1 LFSHVRTPDYASRL
15 SELAAGREPFAVAT
29 VTKTEG
35 STLAK
40 AGFKILISRDGEVVG
55 GTLGGGCPEG
65 PIVEVALRAME
76 EGRPRVIRVHL
87 VDAATAVAGYVGA
100 SGEEDIYVETD
111 CGGTLEVFIEPMLPV
126 DRVIVVGQG
135 GKDDIEEAVVRMAKA
150 LGFEVVVV
158 DPVPVLKEAPD
169 VLIEK
174 EEVDPRA
181 LGIGARD
188 SVVVLTKGGRDVAI
202 LEALARSGAGFVGLL
217 SSRSRLQKDL
227 DELRSRGVSEEFLG
241 RLHAPVGLDIG
252 AKTPA
257 EIALAILADVVATK
271 HARHV
276 PHEGSEGRE
285 PVAVHK
291 GRKTS

>member
-1 LFSHVRTPDYASRL
+1 MRTPDYASRL

-188 SVVVLTKGGRDVAI
+188 SVVVLTKG
-202 LEALARSGAGFVGLL
+202 LL
-217 SSRSRLQKDL
+217 TSRSRLQKDL